1 MPTKQKLTTQQT
13 TSAIDSTWYTT
24 KVTKRNTNT
33 MPNARPSDI
42 DNFLQLFDNDPAA
55 AIEAIRGR
63 TAAKRPEGKQTPKRP
78 DSEAIISVANLRKT
92 YRIKHQV
99 ITAVNDVSL
108 TIYKGEFVA
117 LMGPSGSGKS
127 TLLQLL
133 GGLDAPSSGSV
144 TVAGNDLHSMSDHK
158 LSEFR
163 GSTIGFVF
171 QSFYLQPF
179 LRLERNLEV
188 PGIFAGTKHGIRR
201 ARALELAQVVGL
213 SERLDHYPK
222 ELSGGQI
229 QRAAIVRALFNNPKI
244 LLADEPTGNLD
255 SKNSESIIEL
265 FENIR
270 EKFGTTV
277 VIATHDPEIANRA
290 DRIIRLKDGALL

>member
-1 MPTKQKLTTQQT
+1 
-13 TSAIDSTWYTT
+13 
-24 KVTKRNTNT
+24 
-33 MPNARPSDI
+33 MPNVTPQNI
-42 DNFLQLFDNDPAA
+42 DDFIRLFGGDSVA
-55 AIEAIRGR
+55 AIEAIRNYKN
-63 TAAKRPEGKQTPKRP
+63 TNPIQSKPVPKRS
-78 DSEAIISVANLRKT
+78 DADAIISTEHLKKT
-92 YRIKHQV
+92 YKVKHQQ
-99 ITAVNDVSL
+99 ITAVADVSL

-133 GGLDAPSSGSV
+133 GGLDAPSSGSI
-144 TVAGNDLHSMSDHK
+144 TVAGNDLHAMSDRK

-188 PGIFAGTKHGIRR
+188 PGIFAGTNHSVRR
-201 ARALELAQVVGL
+201 SRALELANVVGL

-229 QRAAIVRALFNNPKI
+229 QRAAVVRALFNNPKI

-270 EKFGTTV
+270 QKFGTTI
-277 VIATHDPEIANRA
+277 VIATHDPDIAARA